1 MEGLQTVRSGDF
13 CRLMVTMDESQ
24 KVSSDV
30 NQSKAYAQ
38 QIGENMFLDY
48 FFGQEKPCCEKTQV
62 SAQCIFFSAAKNY
75 EW

>member
-1 MEGLQTVRSGDF
+1 VEGLQTVRSGAF

-38 QIGENMFLDY
+38 QI
-48 FFGQEKPCCEKTQV
+48 
-62 SAQCIFFSAAKNY
+62 AIFWAR
-75 EW
+75 ETVL